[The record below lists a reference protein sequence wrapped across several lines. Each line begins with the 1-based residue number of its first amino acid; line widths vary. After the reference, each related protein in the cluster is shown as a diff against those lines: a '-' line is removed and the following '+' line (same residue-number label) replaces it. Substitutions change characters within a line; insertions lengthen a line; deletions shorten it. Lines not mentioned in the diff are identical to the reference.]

1 MTHGELDA
9 WRKRVPWFIFALCI
23 LPWFFIKSTTL
34 AEAKLYSETVVPIVA
49 IIATYFYVG
58 SDFRRRLWKKEI
70 DAHVGE
76 QIRAALLDMVPKDL
90 AVTDHEKQALLERE
104 IFRELTGVFWEAIGR
119 NDILLSHKEHF
130 YSNGIVYSTSIDV
143 FLICGS
149 AALVYVVASLP
160 THNLEFLQVG
170 ALFAAIALGSRL
182 FVTPRRRARHLALS
196 AEQLDLLR
204 REESDF
210 VSKRF
215 REIIASGRRAR
226 TGQ

>member
-143 FLICGS
+143 FLICGLS
-149 AALVYVVASLP
+149 GFCYALGAVVLSDVSQAYAAAALILISVVSRA
-160 THNLEFLQVG
+160 
-170 ALFAAIALGSRL
+170 FAI
-182 FVTPRRRARHLALS
+182 PRARQHHMTLS
-196 AEQLDLLR
+196 SEQLDLLR
-204 REESDF
+204 R
-210 VSKRF
+210 
-215 REIIASGRRAR
+215 
-226 TGQ
+226 